1 MQICLTFV
9 QKGPETRLRR
19 YPFCLICLLMGVI
32 VLIPHNNNNSITT
45 KNMLKKTLFA
55 NPKKKKTKIGYK
67 WAIFKVTGLN
77 TRELKPNLK
86 LVVPQGFYKRCAFFI
101 ILPYPYLSFFRL
113 SCQFQTEQIFNIY
126 NCIFPISIF
135 SRRNYI
141 FICFPFV
148 CISKTLSSFSVC
160 HANSRRSKYS
170 GKEKRRKC
178 LLFAICGFE

>member
-1 MQICLTFV
+1 M
-9 QKGPETRLRR
+9 
-19 YPFCLICLLMGVI
+19 PFNGCYCAYTPQQQQL
-32 VLIPHNNNNSITT
+32 HYHQEYA
-45 KNMLKKTLFA
+45 KKTLFA

-86 LVVPQGFYKRCAFFI
+86 LVVPQGFYKRCAF
-101 ILPYPYLSFFRL
+101 LSFCLIPIYHSSACLVSSRQNKYSIFTIASSLFR
-113 SCQFQTEQIFNIY
+113 F
-126 NCIFPISIF
+126 F

-148 CISKTLSSFSVC
+148 CISETLSSFSVC

-170 GKEKRRKC
+170 GKEKRGKC